1 MKNFTNFKNISTQG
15 FSLVELMIAM
25 TLGLLVVG
33 ATLSIFATNK
43 QAYRTTENLGRVQEN
58 GRTAFELMARDVREA
73 GGNPCDKNLP
83 VANVLNNAGTWW
95 VSTGNG
101 VQGYENGALGGSAAG
116 TDAVEVSSGQGA
128 GVTVTLH
135 NPGAAQFTLNTVNH
149 GLNPADI
156 VMACDFRQASVF
168 QLSAASPGATNTVFH
183 AATGAPGNCTIGLGF
198 AVPMNCAGAGT
209 AYAFG
214 PNSQLV
220 RFTATQ
226 WYVGINP
233 TAANPLNNSLFRR
246 TLRNNAPQVEA
257 VIDGV
262 QDMQI
267 TYLLTG
273 SANYVAASAVPAG
286 RWPDVVSVRVNLMLQ
301 SEDAIGT
308 NGAQLQRPIVQTI
321 NLRNRTS

>member
-1 MKNFTNFKNISTQG
+1 MKNLRKIDISSIRG

-33 ATLSIFATNK
+33 ATLSIFSTNK

-95 VSTGNG
+95 ASTGNG
-101 VQGYENGALGGSAAG
+101 VQGYDSGALAGSTAG
-116 TDAVEVSSGQGA
+116 TDAIEVSSGQGA
-128 GVTVTLH
+128 GVTVASHTSVG
-135 NPGAAQFTLNTVNH
+135 PFVLNTVNH
-149 GLNPADI
+149 GFNTSDI
-156 VMACDFRQASVF
+156 VMACDFRQAAVF
-168 QLSAASPGATNTVFH
+168 QISTANSGVTNTIDH
-183 AATGAPGNCTIGLGF
+183 AATGAPGNCTTGLGF

-214 PNSQLV
+214 ANSQLV
-220 RFTATQ
+220 RFNATQ
-226 WYVGINP
+226 WYV
-233 TAANPLNNSLFRR
+233 NNNTLFRR

>member
-1 MKNFTNFKNISTQG
+1 MKNFTNFKNISTLG

-33 ATLSIFATNK
+33 ATMSIFTTNK

-95 VSTGNG
+95 ASAGNG
-101 VQGYENGALGGSAAG
+101 VQGYDNGALAGSTAG
-116 TDAVEVSSGQGA
+116 TDAIEVSSGQGS
-128 GVTVTLH
+128 GVTITTH
-135 NPGAAQFTLNTVNH
+135 NPTSAQFKVNTVNH
-149 GLNPADI
+149 NLNDSDI
-156 VMACDFRQASVF
+156 VMVCDFRQAAILQVTN
-168 QLSAASPGATNTVFH
+168 ASPGINDTIVHNTGGGSV
-183 AATGAPGNCTIGLGF
+183 PGNCSKGLGF
-198 AVPMNCAGAGT
+198 AVPMNCSATGT
-209 AYAFG
+209 PYAYG
-214 PNSQLV
+214 PNSQIV
-220 RFTATQ
+220 KFTATQ
-226 WYVGINP
+226 WYV
-233 TAANPLNNSLFRR
+233 NNNILFRR
-246 TLRNNAPQVEA
+246 TLRNNAPQVEE

-273 SANYVAASAVPAG
+273 SANYVAANAVPAG
-286 RWPDVVSVRVNLMLQ
+286 RWTDVVSVRVNLMLQ
-301 SEDAIGT
+301 SDDAIGT
-308 NGAQLQRPIVQTI
+308 GGVRLQRPIVQTI